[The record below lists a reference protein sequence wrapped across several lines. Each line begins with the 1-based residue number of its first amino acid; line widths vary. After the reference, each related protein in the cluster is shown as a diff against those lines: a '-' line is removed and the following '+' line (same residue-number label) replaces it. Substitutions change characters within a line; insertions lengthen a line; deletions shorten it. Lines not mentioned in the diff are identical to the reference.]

1 MPSVD
6 FDDTDGQTM
15 AILASPQVVSLRCL
29 ASGWTPRSLLDFVA
43 TRQSRSQTPLAPVAP
58 FCALID
64 TGALLCGLENEEVAK
79 LLMDSPLNSVKD
91 ACIFLARGTDLP
103 MILLKGATQAVPLE
117 DANIRP
123 ERRFCYFD
131 QPHTTGIDIQQ
142 PPLGAPWLP
151 NSSLFL
157 LILLLLFLLSFFSLI
172 FVSFVA
178 ILAFVILCFTK
189 VACITI
195 GKDMSIRELQQGAWR
210 MRGLAKG
217 QGCEML
223 LPEEV
228 ALYMRTVLKDD
239 KALNIRNFTTTTNN
253 GYTSTKVDEELAEAL
268 RDIQSAL
275 LLKALEQEE
284 LQARQLVRQD
294 LLSAWKDEALAT
306 LLTGGNGSAQDSVK
320 SVKCLLESVPTSI
333 STETKTLEKS
343 LRDLA
348 EPFATT
354 SSVRAAV
361 DAAVQRA
368 MQMLGILA
376 PNERPTLKCQMC
388 QTSTECIYPKC
399 FQIPTSGSKT
409 CSFLG
414 HLDHSIHNVF
424 CEFSIFS
431 ISF

>member
-142 PPLGAPWLP
+142 PPLGAPWQFQIRVAV
-151 NSSLFL
+151 SSFL
-157 LILLLLFLLSFFSLI
+157 CFFCLI
-172 FVSFVA
+172 FALA
-178 ILAFVILCFTK
+178 ILAILCFTK

-228 ALYMRTVLKDD
+228 ALYMRTVLLKDD
-239 KALNIRNFTTTTNN
+239 KALNIRNFTNTSYN
-253 GYTSTKVDEELAEAL
+253 GYTSTKVDEAELAEAL

-399 FQIPTSGSKT
+399 FQNPTNGSKT

-424 CEFSIFS
+424 
-431 ISF
+431 